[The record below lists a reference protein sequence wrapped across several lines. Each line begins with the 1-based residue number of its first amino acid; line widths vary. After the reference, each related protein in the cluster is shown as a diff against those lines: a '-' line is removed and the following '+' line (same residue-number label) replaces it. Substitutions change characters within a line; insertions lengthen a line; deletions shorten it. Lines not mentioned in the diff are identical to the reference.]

1 MKILHLILKKKW
13 FDEIL
18 AGTKKIEYR
27 EIKPYW
33 TKRLF
38 DDEGKPK
45 KFDVIEFR
53 NGYSKDARK
62 MRVEF
67 KGVRIGV
74 LKGDVMGWKKGMRV
88 YEIFLGKIVL
98 EGN

>member
-1 MKILHLILKKKW
+1 MKNLHLTLMKRW

-38 DDEGKPK
+38 DENGNPK
-45 KFDVIEFR
+45 HYDLIVFR
-53 NGYSKDARK
+53 NGYSKDAPEMK
-62 MRVEF
+62 VEF
-67 KGVRIGV
+67 KGVRINEKTGS
-74 LKGDVMGWKKGMRV
+74 
-88 YEIFLGKIVL
+88 YEILLGNVL
-98 EGN
+98 E